1 MFKENIEI
9 IKNTFLEFQGTGMYI
24 ALFLVSLLY
33 IYLKEKNNKV
43 KNFLVFYPLV
53 VLLVTL
59 NPIFNK
65 IVSPI
70 FKESTY
76 WRVYWLIPLGLNI
89 AYAAILLIKEQNEKA
104 KKVIAIIGVIAII
117 MISGKYIYNSE
128 NFIKTGN
135 WYKLPDES
143 VRIAQLIGKDT
154 EAHKKAIVPETII
167 AHIRQIDASIELA
180 YKRDPEGKYEN
191 NSAYRALVLGD
202 VKPLTEFAKNNDCNY
217 IVIKKDTVLTIDMK
231 YFGFEKF
238 DETKNYVIYKLVQ

>member
-33 IYLKEKNNKV
+33 IYLKEKNKKV

-65 IVSPI
+65 LVGPI

-76 WRVYWLIPLGLNI
+76 WRVYWLIPLGVEI
-89 AYAAILLIKEQNEKA
+89 AYAAVLLINEQDERI
-104 KKVIAIIGVIAII
+104 KKIVATISVIAII
-117 MISGKYIYNSE
+117 MVSGKYIYNSE

-167 AHIRQIDASIELA
+167 AHIRQIDSSIELA
-180 YKRDPEGKYEN
+180 YKRDPEGRYEN
-191 NSAYRALVLGD
+191 NLAFHSLNSGD
-202 VKPLTEFAKNNDCNY
+202 VETLTKIAKNTGCNY
-217 IVIKKDTVLTIDMK
+217 IVFKKATVLTAKMED
-231 YFGFEKF
+231 FGFEKF
-238 DETKNYVIYKLVQ
+238 DETENHAIYKLVQ